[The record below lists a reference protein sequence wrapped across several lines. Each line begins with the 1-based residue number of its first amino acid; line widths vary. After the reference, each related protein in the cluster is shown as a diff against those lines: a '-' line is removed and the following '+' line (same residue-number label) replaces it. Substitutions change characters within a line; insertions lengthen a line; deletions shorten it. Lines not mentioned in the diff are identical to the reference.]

1 MICGGP
7 CATHMQRLDV
17 RPDVVE
23 AVLNHALPG
32 ICGVGSVYMRGE
44 LEQQKADA
52 LRLWADEV
60 QRIISTPTVTP
71 LRAAS

>member
-1 MICGGP
+1 M
-7 CATHMQRLDV
+7 
-17 RPDVVE
+17 E

-32 ICGVGSVYMRGE
+32 ISGVGSVYMRGE